1 MTSVARPAR
10 TLVSLPAVLALL
22 VFAAGLADAGAM
34 IDGDSYW
41 HVAVGRWIVD
51 HGAVPMRDVWSHS
64 VPGIPWTAH
73 EWLSELLMFWTWRLG
88 GWYGVQILAS
98 AAYALTAACVLRF
111 MLARISAPLALA
123 SSLLCLEMMRSHFV
137 IRPHVLVWP
146 LTALWICALLS
157 ASEARRHPPLW
168 LLPLLILWANMHAS
182 FTLGIGVAAALA
194 LDAVLAEH
202 DAVER
207 LALAKRWAVFGAACA
222 LCALVNPRG
231 VNAIT
236 HAAGVM
242 AMSATLDIV
251 REWLSP
257 DFHQFNITLVWLA
270 LLFAAA
276 LSGRLRL
283 SPVRIA
289 MLLGLIYLTLK
300 HQRYQATLG
309 LVSPFLVA
317 RPLANVLRPTDG
329 GGPARAD
336 RGWEAWA
343 RRPARGFGLVLCGA
357 LASALALLIHATRFD
372 DTNPAVTPTRAVDA
386 FDATGVTGRVFNDYV
401 LGGYLIHRGIPVFID
416 GRGDM
421 YGDAFMLEWSR
432 AINLTRPR
440 SLETVFTKYD
450 IGWTLLPPHAPAVEL
465 LDHLAAWERIY
476 GDSVAVV
483 HVRRDLLRA
492 ARDSARQT
500 VAATPQR

>member
-1 MTSVARPAR
+1 MASVARPAP
-10 TLVSLPAVLALL
+10 TLVSLPALLAVLLFAL
-22 VFAAGLADAGAM
+22 GLADAGTM

-41 HVAVGRWIVD
+41 HVAVGRWITE
-51 HGAVPMRDVWSHS
+51 HAAVPTRDVWSHS
-64 VPGIPWTAH
+64 MPGISWTAH
-73 EWLSELLMFWTWRLG
+73 EWLSELLMFRVFETG
-88 GWYGVQILAS
+88 SWYGVQILAS
-98 AAYALTAACVLRF
+98 AAYALTAAVMLRF
-111 MLARISAPLALA
+111 LLRRVSAPVALA
-123 SSLLCLEMMRSHFV
+123 AALLCIETMRSHFV

-146 LTALWICALLS
+146 LTAVWVSMLVDAV
-157 ASEARRHPPLW
+157 ETRRTPPLW
-168 LLPLLILWANMHAS
+168 LLPILIVWANMHAS
-182 FTLGIGVAAALA
+182 FTLGIGLAGALA
-194 LDAVLAEH
+194 LDAVMAEPSG
-202 DAVER
+202 D
-207 LALAKRWAVFGAACA
+207 LRWASAKKWAIFGAACV

-231 VNAIT
+231 INAIT

-257 DFHQFNITLVWLA
+257 DFHHFNIMLVWLG

-283 SPVRIA
+283 SPVRICV
-289 MLLGLIYLTLK
+289 LLGLVYLTLK

-317 RPLANVLRPTDG
+317 RPLAGVFGTSSLEAAPAERP
-329 GGPARAD
+329 RS
-336 RGWEAWA
+336 GWEAWA
-343 RRPARGFGLVLCGA
+343 QRPAKGVGLVLC
-357 LASALALLIHATRFD
+357 LALMIATAQLIHLRRFD
-372 DTNPAVTPTRAVDA
+372 DTNPAVTPTLAVDA

-421 YGDAFMLEWSR
+421 YGDAFMLKWSR

-440 SLETVFTKYD
+440 SLENLFAKYD

-465 LDHLAAWERIY
+465 LDHLGAWERVY

-492 ARDSARQT
+492 ARESG
-500 VAATPQR
+500 AAVMR

>member
-10 TLVSLPAVLALL
+10 TLLSLPAVLALL

-146 LTALWICALLS
+146 LTALWICALVS

-194 LDAVLAEH
+194 LDAVLA
-202 DAVER
+202 
-207 LALAKRWAVFGAACA
+207 
-222 LCALVNPRG
+222 
-231 VNAIT
+231 
-236 HAAGVM
+236 
-242 AMSATLDIV
+242 SAT
-251 REWLSP
+251 
-257 DFHQFNITLVWLA
+257 F
-270 LLFAAA
+270 
-276 LSGRLRL
+276 
-283 SPVRIA
+283 
-289 MLLGLIYLTLK
+289 
-300 HQRYQATLG
+300 
-309 LVSPFLVA
+309 FLV
-317 RPLANVLRPTDG
+317 
-329 GGPARAD
+329 PA
-336 RGWEAWA
+336 
-343 RRPARGFGLVLCGA
+343 
-357 LASALALLIHATRFD
+357 
-372 DTNPAVTPTRAVDA
+372 
-386 FDATGVTGRVFNDYV
+386 
-401 LGGYLIHRGIPVFID
+401 
-416 GRGDM
+416 
-421 YGDAFMLEWSR
+421 
-432 AINLTRPR
+432 
-440 SLETVFTKYD
+440 
-450 IGWTLLPPHAPAVEL
+450 
-465 LDHLAAWERIY
+465 
-476 GDSVAVV
+476 
-483 HVRRDLLRA
+483 
-492 ARDSARQT
+492 
-500 VAATPQR
+500 